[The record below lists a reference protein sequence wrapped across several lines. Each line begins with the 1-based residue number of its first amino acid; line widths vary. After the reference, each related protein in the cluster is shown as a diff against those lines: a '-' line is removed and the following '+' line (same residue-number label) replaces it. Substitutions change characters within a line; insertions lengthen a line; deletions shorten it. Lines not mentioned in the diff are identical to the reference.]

1 MKIRGSIW
9 YKLKEIIFRYGEKW
23 DALTPKEDEA
33 INFAHNYINMEPAR
47 YVEGTSYPSSM
58 YRIAASQS
66 ISQRLRS
73 NIASDIDI
81 ELLEALK
88 RYILPNDIIVY
99 RGIFEDDFK
108 NMIKNAKIIGNCDLY
123 EKGLYSTSIVK
134 GKQESKRAYQT
145 RTFLPKGTNA
155 VYLGDVNDEEKRYYE
170 VLVQKGARLKIVSM
184 DKSFIN
190 CILIG
195 TD

>member
-9 YKLKEIIFRYGEKW
+9 SKLKEIIFRYGEKW

-47 YVEGTSYPSSM
+47 YEEGTSRPSSM
-58 YRIAASQS
+58 YRIAASQP